1 MDFPDTHGKEC
12 NATNIKYCNFFPAA
26 GTIKWQLKVKK
37 DQLRPP
43 IMPHSMS
50 WREGDIDILYMQ
62 RLIYIYSV
70 ECTKRMLDVVSMF
83 LFHWLQCFTIIP
95 HSMSWREGDILF
107 GQSDKIL
114 FSILKYCKND
124 RSLIWYDWVF
134 QIFHPRCNRL
144 SCARKSF
151 NTCNIVDGLFF
162 INCCLLKDVIT
173 NISIH
178 RRLFK
183 LGYCKIWRR
192 WFHKHIDR
200 ECQICKM

>member
-83 LFHWLQCFTIIP
+83 CFVDCNVLPFAWFTNEMRTILTSSTFYWVNRIRYYP
-95 HSMSWREGDILF
+95 
-107 GQSDKIL
+107 QS
-114 FSILKYCKND
+114 
-124 RSLIWYDWVF
+124 
-134 QIFHPRCNRL
+134 Q
-144 SCARKSF
+144 
-151 NTCNIVDGLFF
+151 NIVKVLD
-162 INCCLLKDVIT
+162 
-173 NISIH
+173 H
-178 RRLFK
+178 
-183 LGYCKIWRR
+183 
-192 WFHKHIDR
+192 
-200 ECQICKM
+200 

>member
-1 MDFPDTHGKEC
+1 MNIPKIIQFVYFQPILFNNLFPGIFASSAFYSEFISKKKLIVLLSQLNSWIFVDTHGKEC

-83 LFHWLQCFTIIP
+83 LFHWLQCFT
-95 HSMSWREGDILF
+95 
-107 GQSDKIL
+107 
-114 FSILKYCKND
+114 
-124 RSLIWYDWVF
+124 
-134 QIFHPRCNRL
+134 
-144 SCARKSF
+144 
-151 NTCNIVDGLFF
+151 TCMI
-162 INCCLLKDVIT
+162 
-173 NISIH
+173 
-178 RRLFK
+178 
-183 LGYCKIWRR
+183 Y
-192 WFHKHIDR
+192 
-200 ECQICKM
+200 

>member
-1 MDFPDTHGKEC
+1 MNIPKIIQFVYFQPILFNNLFPGICKMCLLFWVYIYKEAVFTIVTFEFMDFWDTHGKEC

-83 LFHWLQCFTIIP
+83 LFHRLQCFTICTI
-95 HSMSWREGDILF
+95 
-107 GQSDKIL
+107 
-114 FSILKYCKND
+114 Y
-124 RSLIWYDWVF
+124 
-134 QIFHPRCNRL
+134 
-144 SCARKSF
+144 
-151 NTCNIVDGLFF
+151 
-162 INCCLLKDVIT
+162 
-173 NISIH
+173 
-178 RRLFK
+178 
-183 LGYCKIWRR
+183 
-192 WFHKHIDR
+192 
-200 ECQICKM
+200 